1 MVGGLGVDLF
11 DVARM
16 EAEFR
21 KADSVFTHQLFT
33 HDESPSVARARG
45 VALAS
50 AVLESSP

>member
-1 MVGGLGVDLF
+1 MVVGLGVDLC

-21 KADSVFTHQLFT
+21 KAAPVFTRQPFT

-45 VALAS
+45 VALAG